1 MDRNYFVVESSIG
14 GVCCTAEILSKLNFW
29 STISIDEIL
38 VRNVYSVYMRNK
50 VIGLETVSDTMLKRK
65 EDIEEDLK
73 KFSCSEFSTIDF
85 ETLKEDLSYLNE
97 DIDGL
102 GRIVSSKNDPPE
114 GNTFAEIGIRWKIK
128 TNNSPLNGFILQH
141 VYSKDYGNKEPYKY
155 WEAWEIRNNQI
166 ILDKGDAY
174 SAGGSVEHD
183 LFRIVY
189 DPTKTDPETC
199 MMSNVYFIKNNSES
213 SNAIRNVFMLNK
225 VKQAGTLLSAEDG
238 EFEINLVAPEVFFL
252 YSRKCLVVA
261 KTYKKENKPI
271 LF

>member
-1 MDRNYFVVESSIG
+1 
-14 GVCCTAEILSKLNFW
+14 
-29 STISIDEIL
+29 
-38 VRNVYSVYMRNK
+38 MRNK

-73 KFSCSEFSTIDF
+73 KISCSEFSTIDF

-128 TNNSPLNGFILQH
+128 TNNSPLNGFILQR
-141 VYSKDYGNKEPYKY
+141 VYSKDCENKEPYKY
-155 WEAWEIRNNQI
+155 WEAWEIRDSQI

-189 DPTKTDPETC
+189 DPTETDPDTC
-199 MMSNVYFIKNNSES
+199 MMSNVYFIKSNSKS
-213 SNAIRNVFMLNK
+213 SNAIQKFFMLNK
-225 VKQAGTLLSAEDG
+225 VKQAGPLLSAEDD
-238 EFEINLVAPEVFFL
+238 EFEINLADPEVFFL
-252 YSRKCLVVA
+252 YSRKCLVSA

-271 LF
+271 PF